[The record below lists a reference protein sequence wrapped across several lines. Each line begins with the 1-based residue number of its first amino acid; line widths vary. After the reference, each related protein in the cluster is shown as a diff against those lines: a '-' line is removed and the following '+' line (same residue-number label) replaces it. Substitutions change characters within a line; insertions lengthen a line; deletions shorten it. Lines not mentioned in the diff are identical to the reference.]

1 MVLALQIP
9 GSLMV
14 LVVNTSLC
22 CIAIEAFALHHVG
35 HALLKGSDDA
45 DVQDIALVGQD
56 HLGGSSHDHH
66 MPPCGSGPDNLFH
79 GHAIDLAGKRFCRLV
94 RISEMIPPLDSS
106 CASASSRLV
115 PSSLATRSTMAW
127 STTCQPRRP
136 AMRAAISPPPLP
148 YSREI
153 VTARI
158 RLMVSIAS
166 LFMIGSSS
174 RGTLL
179 LSGVTAHS

>member
-1 MVLALQIP
+1 M
-9 GSLMV
+9 MRTCR
-14 LVVNTSLC
+14 TSRWSAR
-22 CIAIEAFALHHVG
+22 ITWEARP
-35 HALLKGSDDA
+35 
-45 DVQDIALVGQD
+45 
-56 HLGGSSHDHH
+56 DHH

-79 GHAIDLAGKRFCRLV
+79 GHAIDLAGKKGFHRSIGWVSWIEILQTGEDLRDDPAARLV
-94 RISEMIPPLDSS
+94 MRLGLLQTGAKLACHTLDSGVVDHLPAQ
-106 CASASSRLV
+106 ASGDASRN
-115 PSSLATRSTMAW
+115 LAA
-127 STTCQPRRP
+127 
-136 AMRAAISPPPLP
+136 PLP

>member
-66 MPPCGSGPDNLFH
+66 LPAQASGDASRNL
-79 GHAIDLAGKRFCRLV
+79 
-94 RISEMIPPLDSS
+94 
-106 CASASSRLV
+106 
-115 PSSLATRSTMAW
+115 
-127 STTCQPRRP
+127 
-136 AMRAAISPPPLP
+136 AAPLP